1 MEEDIK
7 EEIKLD
13 SPLVVHKEGDASYQE
28 STSDF
33 DMNATHTDED
43 SDVPTLQ
50 RHRFRKEKKSKKGL
64 WIILCL
70 IAVVI
75 AVFCALIQSGTIS
88 LKAPEPTTKVERTYT
103 TQKQNDFSGIITI
116 KGFYIFFEGEEIDS
130 VQALE
135 KELKYLDKNKKF
147 IIQDEN
153 ANNNF
158 LNYDILPLLT
168 EYEIKYETTHIV
180 SSGLKSKYETTTK
193 ATTTTT
199 TTKPTSQ
206 NNSTSE
212 NVEVLDVEID

>member
-28 STSDF
+28 CASDF

-70 IAVVI
+70 IAVVV

-88 LKAPEPTTKVERTYT
+88 LKTPEPTTKVERTYT

-116 KGFYIFFEGEEIDS
+116 KGFYIFFEGEEIDG

-135 KELKYLDKNKKF
+135 KELKYIDKNKKF

-158 LNYDILPLLT
+158 LNYDILPLFT
-168 EYEIKYETTHIV
+168 KYEIKYETTHIV

-193 ATTTTT
+193 STTTTT

-206 NNSTSE
+206 KAEENN
-212 NVEVLDVEID
+212 NVEVLNVEVD